1 MLKVFLIS
9 RRRNMGE
16 SLTAFLLALGT
27 VVLAEM
33 GDKTQ
38 LLAMAFATKYKAAK
52 VMVGVFIAT
61 VLNHALAVA
70 LGSFISRNEALN
82 LWIQIIASVSF
93 LFFALWTIRGD
104 KLDKEKEKKPRFGP
118 IITVSIAFF
127 IAELGDKTQLATI
140 ALATKFPYDPVW
152 VLAGTTLGML
162 IADGIGI
169 IIGVVLCK
177 KIPERIVKYISAA
190 AFAVF
195 GLVGCYQVLTE
206 RLKWGLPETIG
217 TLVGLAV
224 ITGVIA
230 FLLIRRGRL
239 RDKEREE
246 AAAAFCA
253 LKPEAE
259 KAGK

>member
-1 MLKVFLIS
+1 
-9 RRRNMGE
+9 MGE
-16 SLTAFLLALGT
+16 ALTAFLLALGT

-38 LLAMAFATKYKAAK
+38 LLAMAFATKYKALK
-52 VMVGVFIAT
+52 VMTGVFIAT

-70 LGSFISRNEALN
+70 LGSVISRFDALN
-82 LWIQIIASVSF
+82 LWIQIIASASF

-118 IITVSIAFF
+118 IVTVSIAFF

-140 ALATKFPYDPVW
+140 ALATKYPVDPVW

-169 IIGVVLCK
+169 LIGVVLCK
-177 KIPERIVKYISAA
+177 KIPEKIVKYISAA

-195 GLVGCYQVLTE
+195 GLIGCYQTLTE
-206 RLKWGLPETIG
+206 RLKLGIPETIG
-217 TLVGLAV
+217 ILAGLAI

-230 FLLIRRGRL
+230 FFLIRKGIIQDREKAEEVAAYCAL
-239 RDKEREE
+239 RPDARVRSEE
-246 AAAAFCA
+246 AAG
-253 LKPEAE
+253 E
-259 KAGK
+259 